1 MSESQSV
8 PEEDSFATII
18 IFAHGA
24 DVRSHR
30 ATTEQHETLR
40 KFTLAGKSGHEVCVP
55 NAVIDNMFYMAHQ
68 LARLEHV
75 PFTEKLKYMRTESKR
90 QQFDKIFQN
99 LYHDWEKEKTK
110 TAAAVAAAAAKAAI
124 FKSLVPTV
132 DDWLSTTNV
141 SYDHAYTFNAHDHT
155 NPWEID

>member
-40 KFTLAGKSGHEVCVP
+40 KFTLAGKSGHLSY
-55 NAVIDNMFYMAHQ
+55 AVQDVMDSMFYLAHPCQ
-68 LARLEHV
+68 IGACAIYR
-75 PFTEKLKYMRTESKR
+75 
-90 QQFDKIFQN
+90 KIKIYEN
-99 LYHDWEKEKTK
+99 
-110 TAAAVAAAAAKAAI
+110 
-124 FKSLVPTV
+124 
-132 DDWLSTTNV
+132 
-141 SYDHAYTFNAHDHT
+141 
-155 NPWEID
+155 